1 MPFYI
6 KNADHFTKT
15 GSGQNMGTAALK
27 SRVACSS
34 GLRGQLGDWIYSSS
48 KRDPMVPMRR
58 PLRVEGL
65 VVLRAQPP
73 TAAAAQSSSSTAAAA
88 SMAGEPEPEPEP
100 VDAGAL
106 SLASLHVRLGVE
118 LPAGCV
124 VEVDPAHGLRRADT
138 RRALA
143 VLQTAIGT
151 NAHPK
156 VRTANCIIIDHFS
169 VFESGLVA
177 PFLYTA

>member
-1 MPFYI
+1 
-6 KNADHFTKT
+6 
-15 GSGQNMGTAALK
+15 
-27 SRVACSS
+27 
-34 GLRGQLGDWIYSSS
+34 
-48 KRDPMVPMRR
+48 
-58 PLRVEGL
+58 
-65 VVLRAQPP
+65 
-73 TAAAAQSSSSTAAAA
+73 
-88 SMAGEPEPEPEP
+88 MAGEPEPEPEP

-106 SLASLHVRLGVE
+106 SLASLHVRLGVA

-156 VRTANCIIIDHFS
+156 VRQ
-169 VFESGLVA
+169 ESRL
-177 PFLYTA
+177 LYDCPCC